1 MAFEGGEKIEGL
13 LQFPLAKQADRL
25 LFQSLIPAF
34 EGRAMEFKIA
44 MARCNQLLLQRQC
57 GDGVALLPKLF
68 CMLLAA
74 IGLFFR
80 CSIPQPAQ
88 GGQLLAG
95 ANAGCVVLG
104 VEGALDPLRQL
115 FLPPVGAC
123 CDRQH
128 QSQGP

>member
-1 MAFEGGEKIEGL
+1 
-13 LQFPLAKQADRL
+13 
-25 LFQSLIPAF
+25 
-34 EGRAMEFKIA
+34 MEFKIA

-74 IGLFFR
+74 LGLFFR

-128 QSQGP
+128 QSQGSEAPDP